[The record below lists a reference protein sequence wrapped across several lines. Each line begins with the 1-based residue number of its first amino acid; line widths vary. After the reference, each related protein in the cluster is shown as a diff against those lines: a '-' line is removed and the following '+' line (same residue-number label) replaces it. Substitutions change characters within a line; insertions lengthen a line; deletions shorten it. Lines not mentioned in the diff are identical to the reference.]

1 MVVNFFMIKM
11 VDAVV
16 IFFMIKMVV
25 IFFMI
30 KMVEA
35 VVIFFMIKMVETVVM
50 MVAFCL
56 FPDTAHPTCKTM
68 ITPVHRAQ
76 KPPKADVLSARARST
91 LEYNQPSPN

>member
-1 MVVNFFMIKM
+1 M
-11 VDAVV
+11 
-16 IFFMIKMVV
+16 MIKMVV

-30 KMVEA
+30 KK

-76 KPPKADVLSARARST
+76 KPPKADVLSVRARST